1 MPQRVEVDQVLTSDS
16 SSSST
21 SSSTSSSS
29 SSSLSLSAVRTM
41 SGSELQR
48 EAAQSSKQAALALG
62 KSVQVGATSFGD
74 YLKSPQVCFVDVMR
88 RALSTHIYGLT
99 VLCFNYQAVQCECF
113 ALFASHNLLSIV
125 QVELSV
131 LWLAS
136 ANVRVAS
143 QLWCIQAAQ

>member
-1 MPQRVEVDQVLTSDS
+1 MPQRVEIDQVLASDSS

-74 YLKSPQVCFVDVMR
+74 YLKSPQVCVVDVM
-88 RALSTHIYGLT
+88 
-99 VLCFNYQAVQCECF
+99 
-113 ALFASHNLLSIV
+113 
-125 QVELSV
+125 
-131 LWLAS
+131 
-136 ANVRVAS
+136 
-143 QLWCIQAAQ
+143 